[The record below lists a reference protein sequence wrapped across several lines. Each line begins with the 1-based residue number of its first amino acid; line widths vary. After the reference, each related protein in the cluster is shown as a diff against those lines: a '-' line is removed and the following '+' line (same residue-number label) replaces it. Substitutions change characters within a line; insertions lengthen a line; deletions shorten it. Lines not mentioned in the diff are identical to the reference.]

1 MAALLKVREVRA
13 QMKEI
18 MENQKIN
25 LISAGTD
32 WDVIRNGNIVT
43 EFNWPPTVPSF
54 KVVIFANFEIHKFFG
69 KIFKNVINQSIA
81 VSVSKAIT

>member
-1 MAALLKVREVRA
+1 MATLLKVREVRA

-32 WDVIRNGNIVT
+32 WDVIRNRNIVSK
-43 EFNWPPTVPSF
+43 FNWPPTVPSF
-54 KVVIFANFEIHKFFG
+54 KVVLKYISFLD
-69 KIFKNVINQSIA
+69 KIF
-81 VSVSKAIT
+81 